1 MNQSIT
7 VSQFHDA
14 FISMNREDNFS
25 YEGRHALYDWIV
37 DLDEQIG
44 TETELDVIA
53 LCCEFTEYDSF
64 ADIQANYRDLETI
77 EDLED
82 ITRVIPFGD
91 GQYIIA
97 DY

>member
-1 MNQSIT
+1 MKQSIT
-7 VSQFHDA
+7 VSQFHNA

-25 YEGRHALYDWIV
+25 YEGRHALFYWIV

-64 ADIQANYRDLETI
+64 ADIQANYRDLE
-77 EDLED
+77 DLD
-82 ITRVIPFGD
+82 DLQDMTVVIPFGD
-91 GQYIIA
+91 DQYIIA

>member
-1 MNQSIT
+1 MKQTIT
-7 VSQFHDA
+7 VSHFDDA
-14 FISMNREDNFS
+14 FINMNREDNFS

-37 DLDEQIG
+37 DLDEQLE

-64 ADIQANYRDLETI
+64 ADIQANYRDLE
-77 EDLED
+77 DLDDLQD
-82 ITRVIPFGD
+82 ITVVIPFGY

>member
-1 MNQSIT
+1 MKQSIT
-7 VSQFHDA
+7 VSQFDDA
-14 FISMNREDNFS
+14 FRDMNREGNFS

-37 DLDEQIG
+37 DLDEQLE

-64 ADIQANYRDLETI
+64 ADIQANYRDLE
-77 EDLED
+77 DLDDLQD
-82 ITRVIPFGD
+82 ITVVIPFGY

>member
-1 MNQSIT
+1 MKQSIT

-14 FISMNREDNFS
+14 FRDMNRENNFS
-25 YEGRHALYDWIV
+25 YEGRHALFDWIV
-37 DLDEQIG
+37 DLDESCG

-53 LCCEFTEYDSF
+53 LCCEFTEYNSF
-64 ADIQANYRDLETI
+64 AEIQANYRDLEDL

-82 ITRVIPFGD
+82 MTVVIPFGD
-91 GQYIIA
+91 DQYIIA